1 MKIFPDLFV
10 KLSRQK
16 KYTRHFPRIEG
27 GGIQKEKKVLHNGR
41 GSIVHAGSAFC
52 LQFSSPPPPL
62 LKWCENDSFLLPC
75 LLGVLSANQANIFT
89 RKEYTKFKC
98 VEHLNYK
105 NHWFSLFVSSGSDM
119 LLLKVEPR
127 LRRLSFM
134 ARRSLRNLQR

>member
-1 MKIFPDLFV
+1 MAGGALF
-10 KLSRQK
+10 
-16 KYTRHFPRIEG
+16 TP
-27 GGIQKEKKVLHNGR
+27 GR
-41 GSIVHAGSAFC
+41 LFA
-52 LQFSSPPPPL
+52 FSSPPPPPPL

-75 LLGVLSANQANIFT
+75 LLGVLSANHANIFT